1 MMKEQY
7 EEQHISEAI
16 EEIKPQLIHLSK
28 FYNNLSLEDFLK
40 KDKINQQR
48 ILSDLYENNSELE
61 ELLRTI
67 IDEDLNERT
76 INTGNKK

>member
-1 MMKEQY
+1 MMKE
-7 EEQHISEAI
+7 EEQQHISEAI

-61 ELLRTI
+61 QLLRTI

-76 INTGNKK
+76 ISTGNKK

>member
-1 MMKEQY
+1 MMKE
-7 EEQHISEAI
+7 EEQQHISEAI
-16 EEIKPQLIHLSK
+16 EEIQPQLIHLSK
-28 FYNNLSLEDFLK
+28 FYNNLSLEYFLK

-61 ELLRTI
+61 QLLRTI

-76 INTGNKK
+76 ISTGNKK